1 MKTHKAETVTI
12 ERAVTNYSESVTSQD
27 YDLTIGY
34 FTDDCRFD
42 PESLSTLKRSFL
54 EMKLLDEPPDMSK
67 LYSEAYL
74 PK

>member
-1 MKTHKAETVTI
+1 MKTHKDETVKI
-12 ERAVTNYSESVTSQD
+12 ESAVTGYSESVTSQD
-27 YDLTIGY
+27 YDLTIGH

-42 PESLSTLKRSFL
+42 RNSLATLRQSFL
-54 EMKLLDEPPDMSK
+54 DMKLLDEAPDMSK